1 MIKISPG
8 AQFTHVSRRLN
19 LDTEELQEAKRVEI
33 REWLD
38 THPYEETWDVQV
50 IYKKIY
56 EDKEIDDKGGS
67 DTRRSNLI
75 YTGDTLFDQMKEDLL
90 MPHLTKWD
98 NGRPMMRT
106 LVKFFMLMKLEL
118 GYRHPE
124 LNTLDKNRFQ
134 RWFESLQSSLT
145 IPREPEKE
153 QESKLEGIYKN
164 VDLKSPAHQ
173 LVCEE
178 LERRKIMFMWE
189 VNTVLPG
196 DTKSYRRIDL
206 VVIQNFRAVIVEI
219 DGKSHR
225 SQQKYQDDANR
236 DRLIGDHWNN
246 QIRLEYGEV
255 MDDFRE
261 NEGEVVMRKILSRL
275 DPNNGLIR

>member
-1 MIKISPG
+1 MATK
-8 AQFTHVSRRLN
+8 RLN
-19 LDTEELQEAKRVEI
+19 LDTQELRDSKRLEVI
-33 REWLD
+33 EWLD
-38 THPYEETWDVQV
+38 SHPYEETLDLKV
-50 IYKKIY
+50 IHAKIHR
-56 EDKEIDDKGGS
+56 DIKEQEERTS
-67 DTRRSNLI
+67 DTKRVEFI
-75 YTGDTLFDQMKEDLL
+75 YTGDTVFDQMKEDLL
-90 MPHLTKWD
+90 MPYLHEWD
-98 NGRPMMRT
+98 RGRPMMRT
-106 LVKFFMLMKLEL
+106 QLHLYKLVANELMK
-118 GYRHPE
+118 RHPV
-124 LNTLDKNRFQ
+124 LQAKDKSWFLRVLDYLRRLEAKTAEHERQ
-134 RWFESLQSSLT
+134 E
-145 IPREPEKE
+145 
-153 QESKLEGIYKN
+153 ESKPEGYYKN

-173 LVCEE
+173 LICEE

-196 DTKSYRRIDL
+196 DTKSFRRIDL

-225 SQQKYQDDANR
+225 SQQQYQDDVNR

-261 NEGEVVMRKILSRL
+261 NEGETVMRKILSRV